1 MPTTQGLPNGGAS
14 LLSTQSDIASP
25 SITARL
31 ASSTIDRDS
40 ASSTLAPNSTNVEWH
55 LNFMIPPETSFTSCV
70 QQAIKTGVI
79 TAKARREII
88 SVLRTYVVSN
98 KVYPTSDQYNTVCRK
113 LVSKFPNLMDREQG
127 KSTIVSVKLLL
138 IYIIFAFNHAGFMEV
153 GFAKCFEE
161 F

>member
-14 LLSTQSDIASP
+14 LLSTQSDTASP

-31 ASSTIDRDS
+31 STSTIDRDS

-55 LNFMIPPETSFTSCV
+55 LNCV

-88 SVLRTYVVSN
+88 SVFRTYVVSN

-127 KSTIVSVKLLL
+127 KSAIVSVKLLL